1 MASLNREAE
10 SEAEAAERLE
20 AELSLL
26 QAMYPG
32 AMGYDPKSRE
42 VHYTS
47 TLTST
52 SAYTL
57 TTTATAPSSSA
68 PTLTLRLPHTYP
80 IKGVPEVIAA
90 RDRAKNDIRDRTKRA
105 LEESGLT
112 GNDGGEG
119 SAEVLD
125 QIIEVFEFV
134 AAAAASAS
142 AVPDGDGDGG
152 REGTRSESKTSTSIT
167 IDGLEIDVPVADTT
181 SDIRDPQP
189 DIRPPTKTVIIW
201 LHHLLALSKRKLAVT
216 PSTTAHTHTTTGTL
230 SSSSSASGIS
240 GLTKPGYPGI
250 MIFSGPRDLVD
261 AHVAQLKGLNWQAFQ
276 VRYDSDDDIV
286 KASGAGQNRSGNP
299 DPIPGRNDNDK
310 QKQKHKQK
318 QSLTQNQKQSKR
330 QSGEKET
337 PTRQKDG
344 REEEVAG
351 SRSGSGSEWHFSHG
365 QGKIVEVETM
375 AEVVKAI
382 VDDDKKEIFLRAVGV
397 R

>member
-1 MASLNREAE
+1 MASPNREAE
-10 SEAEAAERLE
+10 AEAEAAERLE

-32 AMGYDPKSRE
+32 AMSYDPKSRE

-57 TTTATAPSSSA
+57 ATTATAPSSSA
-68 PTLTLRLPHTYP
+68 PTLTLRLPDMYP

-90 RDRAKNDIRDRTKRA
+90 RDRAKNDIRNRTKRA

-134 AAAAASAS
+134 AAAASAASAS
-142 AVPDGDGDGG
+142 AVPNGDGDDG

-167 IDGLEIDVPVADTT
+167 DDGLGIDVPVADTT

-230 SSSSSASGIS
+230 SSSSSSSGIS

-276 VRYDSDDDIV
+276 VRYDSDEDGIV
-286 KASGAGQNRSGNP
+286 ASSGTGGQSRGGGKLDTAQKDMGTDKQNH
-299 DPIPGRNDNDK
+299 K
-310 QKQKHKQK
+310 QKQKDKEKQQQK
-318 QSLTQNQKQSKR
+318 QSHTRNK
-330 QSGEKET
+330 SGEK
-337 PTRQKDG
+337 PTTHGESQG
-344 REEEVAG
+344 IP
-351 SRSGSGSEWHFSHG
+351 GSGSEWHFSHG

-397 R
+397 K

>member
-1 MASLNREAE
+1 MPSSEA
-10 SEAEAAERLE
+10 EAEAAERLE

-57 TTTATAPSSSA
+57 ATTATAPSSSA
-68 PTLTLRLPHTYP
+68 PTLTLRLPDTYP

-90 RDRAKNDIRDRTKRA
+90 RDGAKHDIRDRTKSA

-125 QIIEVFEFV
+125 QIIEVFESV
-134 AAAAASAS
+134 AAASAS

-167 IDGLEIDVPVADTT
+167 GDGLGIDVPVADTT
-181 SDIRDPQP
+181 SEIRDPQP
-189 DIRPPTKTVIIW
+189 DIKPPTKTVIIW
-201 LHHLLALSKRKLAVT
+201 LHHLLALSKRKLAVNPT
-216 PSTTAHTHTTTGTL
+216 VQTGPPSS

-276 VRYDSDDDIV
+276 VRYDSGEDGIVVGSGRKLDHDD
-286 KASGAGQNRSGNP
+286 
-299 DPIPGRNDNDK
+299 GRQDMDTDK
-310 QKQKHKQK
+310 QKQNHKQKHQQKQKQK
-318 QSLTQNQKQSKR
+318 QSHTHA
-330 QSGEKET
+330 QSGQK
-337 PTRQKDG
+337 PTTQG
-344 REEEVAG
+344 A
-351 SRSGSGSEWHFSHG
+351 EWHFSHG

-382 VDDDKKEIFLRAVGV
+382 VDEDKKEIFLRAIGV
-397 R
+397 K

>member
-1 MASLNREAE
+1 MPSSEA
-10 SEAEAAERLE
+10 EAEAAERLE

-57 TTTATAPSSSA
+57 ATTATAPSSSA
-68 PTLTLRLPHTYP
+68 PTLTLRLPDTYP

-90 RDRAKNDIRDRTKRA
+90 RDGAKHDIRNRTKRA
-105 LEESGLT
+105 LESGSISAEESG
-112 GNDGGEG
+112 GGE
-119 SAEVLD
+119 VID
-125 QIIEVFEFV
+125 QIIEVFESV
-134 AAAAASAS
+134 AAAASAS

-167 IDGLEIDVPVADTT
+167 DDGLGIDVPVADTT
-181 SDIRDPQP
+181 SEIRDPQP
-189 DIRPPTKTVIIW
+189 DIRPLTKTVIIW
-201 LHHLLALSKRKLAVT
+201 LHHLLALSKRKLAVNPT
-216 PSTTAHTHTTTGTL
+216 VQTGPPSL
-230 SSSSSASGIS
+230 SLSSSASGIS

-261 AHVAQLKGLNWQAFQ
+261 AHVAQLKRLNWQAFQ

-397 R
+397 K